1 MIRLFLAWL
10 GWLSAFFR
18 SRHRL
23 VLEIAVL
30 RQQLSVLKRKNPRP
44 RLIRLDRLFWVALR
58 RFWGRWSEV
67 LVIVKPETVTR
78 WHREGFRLYWRLR
91 SRRHQSGRPE
101 LTLEIRELI
110 QRMAAE
116 NPTWGAPRIHGE
128 LLKLS
133 IAISERTVSRYL
145 ARVQPRRRAGQQW
158 LSFLKNHRE
167 VIAAIDFFTVP
178 TLTFRLRYSFFVIDP
193 GRRRILHFNVTE
205 HPSAPWIVQPLREAF
220 PNECGHRYLISD
232 RDTKF
237 SEGVIEAI
245 RTIGMKPIRTAYQ
258 SPWQNG

>member
-23 VLEIAVL
+23 GLEIAVL
-30 RQQLSVLKRKNPRP
+30 RQQLSVLKRKNTRP

-101 LTLEIRELI
+101 LTLEVRELI
-110 QRMAAE
+110 QGMAAE
-116 NPTWGAPRIHGE
+116 NPTWGAPRIQGE

-133 IAISERTVSRYL
+133 FAISERTVSRYL
-145 ARVQPRRRAGQQW
+145 ARVQPRRRAGQPW

-178 TLTFRLRYSFFVIDP
+178 TLTFRLLYCFFVIDP

-220 PNECGHRYLISD
+220 PNECGHRSLISD

-258 SPWQNG
+258 SPWQKG

>member
-58 RFWGRWSEV
+58 RFWGQWSEV

-91 SRRHQSGRPE
+91 SRRHQSGRE
-101 LTLEIRELI
+101 
-110 QRMAAE
+110 
-116 NPTWGAPRIHGE
+116 
-128 LLKLS
+128 
-133 IAISERTVSRYL
+133 
-145 ARVQPRRRAGQQW
+145 RRRQY
-158 LSFLKNHRE
+158 R
-167 VIAAIDFFTVP
+167 
-178 TLTFRLRYSFFVIDP
+178 
-193 GRRRILHFNVTE
+193 
-205 HPSAPWIVQPLREAF
+205 
-220 PNECGHRYLISD
+220 
-232 RDTKF
+232 
-237 SEGVIEAI
+237 
-245 RTIGMKPIRTAYQ
+245 
-258 SPWQNG
+258 